1 MIKHCRKS
9 LLFRNNEAYTKKNT
23 YTCFDVTMVSYD
35 GEETFE
41 LVGIHVLSFLV
52 LILDKCHYTLY
63 RGNGLLIL
71 LNANGQQIDQIR
83 KKNIKLLKN
92 IGFGINIF

>member
-1 MIKHCRKS
+1 
-9 LLFRNNEAYTKKNT
+9 
-23 YTCFDVTMVSYD
+23 MVSYD

-52 LILDKCHYTLY
+52 LILDECHYALY
-63 RGNGLLIL
+63 RDNGLLIL

-92 IGFGINIF
+92 IGFGINIY